1 MCRMRRLAEESEQ
14 STNTPGFRTSQDLS
28 QHILLLLECQ
38 PMTMKSLSLLD
49 QLLFLH
55 KPSQSLL
62 PQFQSALIREF
73 NHRHREEHSSSEE
86 NQIESKSCESK
97 NDDDSSYSRLLQI
110 ISTHFDVLFPSG
122 SDEVNAL
129 ILLAQKVSSSCI
141 VKSEGVIN
149 EDLLRSVC
157 ENQFLMITLANRWIP
172 RQETLRWHRVRS
184 QHESELFAFDKD
196 LTSDDIVIDD
206 MEQTITNVNIHH
218 RKFNIG
224 IISPAVTRGC
234 VECVF
239 RLEDDRVGDEMV
251 CFGVCSLPL
260 DTMNY
265 EESSSM
271 WM

>member
-1 MCRMRRLAEESEQ
+1 MK
-14 STNTPGFRTSQDLS
+14 DYS
-28 QHILLLLECQ
+28 QHILLLLGFQ
-38 PMTMKSLSLLD
+38 PMTMKTLALLD

-62 PQFQSALIREF
+62 PQFQTTLVREF
-73 NHRHREEHSSSEE
+73 NQRHREERSSSEE
-86 NQIESKSCESK
+86 NQLESRSWESK

-110 ISTHFDVLFPSG
+110 ISTHFDVLFASG
-122 SDEVNAL
+122 SDEMNSL
-129 ILLAQKVSSSCI
+129 LFLAQKVSSSCP
-141 VKSEGVIN
+141 KTETVIY

-157 ENQFLMITLANRWIP
+157 ENQFLMTTLANRWIP
-172 RQETLRWHRVRS
+172 RQEVLRWHRVTPS
-184 QHESELFAFDKD
+184 HESEHFGFDKD
-196 LTSDDIVIDD
+196 LTSDDIVIDEV
-206 MEQTITNVNIHH
+206 EQTITNVNIHH

-224 IISPAVTRGC
+224 IISPAITRGC

-239 RLEDDRVGDEMV
+239 RLVEDRVGDEMV
-251 CFGVCSLPL
+251 CFGVCNLPL